1 MSRGTVIGAISFAA
15 LAVVLVIGTSITG
28 ITSEQAPSIT
38 TVLGFIGLGIS
49 QFLANK
55 NVTESKETAEQ
66 LSADLHNGTMER
78 LVREAIQRIAE
89 DESTRLTIE
98 TGKEGD
104 SDGGQGL

>member
-1 MSRGTVIGAISFAA
+1 MSRGTVIGAVSFAF

-55 NVTESKETAEQ
+55 HVTESKETTEQ
-66 LSADLHNGTMER
+66 LSDDLHNGTMER

-89 DESTRLTIE
+89 DESTALRIE
-98 TGKEGD
+98 PDNQK
-104 SDGGQGL
+104 GGETDHG